1 MELYVEKVK
10 NKEQWLCQ
18 AHNQNTWPYPLTSI
32 EEIWIKKLFVSL
44 GQKQENP
51 TIIHSYNQSAIMFLG
66 FI

>member
-1 MELYVEKVK
+1 MALS
-10 NKEQWLCQ
+10 
-18 AHNQNTWPYPLTSI
+18 LTSI

-66 FI
+66 FIWELKSKYIDIQTHFVR

>member
-1 MELYVEKVK
+1 MALS
-10 NKEQWLCQ
+10 LI
-18 AHNQNTWPYPLTSI
+18 SI

-66 FI
+66 FIWELKNK